1 MNCSIFLG
9 SNKVKFQA
17 KPFPEQLN
25 ATFNDKESMR
35 EYLDSYNGNKQSKL
49 PVTSR

>member
-1 MNCSIFLG
+1 M
-9 SNKVKFQA
+9 KFQA

-25 ATFNDKESMR
+25 VTLNENRETMR